1 MYLTTLLRIRFAE
14 AGWLSFVILAILPC
28 ILFRSWGQTILYWIA
43 VLFIL
48 VVLEN
53 IAKRAVLEDRDAY

>member
-14 AGWLSFVILAILPC
+14 AGWLSFVILAVIPC

-43 VLFIL
+43 VLFIW
-48 VVLEN
+48 VVLES
-53 IAKRAVLEDRDAY
+53 IAKRAVLEDRDAD